1 EITNSIALGDIRSL
15 VNVSSLAA
23 LGSGPSGVA
32 AASDGAVYVTGGN
45 QVLKVQGGAVSVL
58 AGDGVAGYVDGLGTA
73 ARFDNPTGIA
83 QNPVDGSLIVA
94 DYTRHR
100 IRRVTLAGVASLVA
114 GTGVEGGTNGTG
126 STATFSRPA
135 GVAVDAAG
143 VIYVAE
149 QGGHRVRRIALSSGD
164 GTLPSH
170 YLVTTLAGSGAAGF
184 AEGNGTAASFNG
196 PRGVAVD
203 EDGNVYVADA
213 GNYRVR
219 VVRPTGQVTT
229 AAGSGSGGATDGYG
243 NVATFNSLYGVA
255 ALPDRGRGVSLVVAD
270 MNARTLRQLRL
281 REGAAIGSSSNWI
294 VQTLAGQNGVAGS
307 TDGTGDVARFHTPRL
322 VAAASSGTLYLA
334 DNGNSSIRRVV
345 PAGGY
350 FPLGEVGAA
359 PSEPVVLANAAGM
372 VPWSG
377 GDPRPYLACPDL
389 AAGATSEPV
398 KWTFAVPA
406 GVSAF
411 EFTVTVA
418 AATDPYSPPEAVNKD
433 SSGGKG
439 SPQVSVRTL
448 AGSTTGQNGF
458 VDGMGANARFRLLV
472 GLTVDSDGV
481 AYAADADNNA
491 IRRIEP
497 GGRVTTVAGSLG
509 TAGHVNGLGNV
520 AQLSYPCGVAVV
532 PDGILSTSGSL
543 PAGTD
548 TTFLVV
554 TDLDNDR
561 VRLIR
566 SPQTGWT
573 AALPWEPWNPA
584 FYQVATIAGDGT
596 SGYNNG
602 SGNVAQFAAPGAV
615 AVGPGGIV
623 YICERA
629 GGSRV
634 RTLRYTGGDPMVA
647 TNWQVGLLAGS
658 TSGASGY
665 VDATGSSAQFT
676 DPRGITVGPDGTAYV
691 ADTYNHC
698 IRKVTPDGVV
708 TTLAGTNTSGYVDSS
723 GTAARFYC
731 PWAVAAG
738 PDGYLFV
745 ADRYNYRI
753 RRVSPT
759 GVVRTV
765 AGTGSSGREDG
776 RGDTAEFADDLGIAV
791 SPGGDVYVAEAE
803 CIRLVERIVSVA
815 LAGD

>member
-1 EITNSIALGDIRSL
+1 
-15 VNVSSLAA
+15 
-23 LGSGPSGVA
+23 
-32 AASDGAVYVTGGN
+32 
-45 QVLKVQGGAVSVL
+45 
-58 AGDGVAGYVDGLGTA
+58 
-73 ARFDNPTGIA
+73 
-83 QNPVDGSLIVA
+83 
-94 DYTRHR
+94 
-100 IRRVTLAGVASLVA
+100 
-114 GTGVEGGTNGTG
+114 
-126 STATFSRPA
+126 
-135 GVAVDAAG
+135 AVDAAG

-170 YLVTTLAGSGAAGF
+170 YLVTTLAGSGTAGF

-203 EDGNVYVADA
+203 ADGNVYVADA

-229 AAGSGSGGATDGYG
+229 VAGTGSGGATDGAG
-243 NVATFNSLYGVA
+243 SVATFNGLYGVA
-255 ALPDRGRGVSLVVAD
+255 ALPDRGRGMALVVAD

-281 REGAAIGSSSNWI
+281 REGAAIGSASNWI
-294 VQTLAGQNGVAGS
+294 VQTLAGQNGAAGA
-307 TDGTGDVARFHTPRL
+307 TDGSGDLARFHTPRL
-322 VAAASSGTLYLA
+322 VAAASSGTLYVA

-350 FPLGEVGAA
+350 FPLGEIGAA

-372 VPWSG
+372 VPWCG

-398 KWTFAVPA
+398 KWTFAVPS
-406 GVSAF
+406 GVGAF

-418 AATDPYSPPEAVNKD
+418 AATDPYAPPEGVNKD

-439 SPQVSVRTL
+439 SPQVLVRTL

-458 VDGMGANARFRLLV
+458 VDGMGPNARFACIV
-472 GLTVDSDGV
+472 GLSLDSDGV
-481 AYAADADNNA
+481 VYAADVDNNA

-497 GGRVTTVAGSLG
+497 SGRVSTVAGSLG

-520 AQLSYPCGVAVV
+520 AQFDYPAGIAVV

-554 TDLDNDR
+554 ADRSNCR

-573 AALPWEPWNPA
+573 SALPWEPWNPA

-596 SGYNNG
+596 SGYANG
-602 SGNVAQFAAPGAV
+602 SGNVAQLYYPTAI

-623 YICERA
+623 YVLERD
-629 GGSRV
+629 GGNRV

-658 TSGASGY
+658 TSGTGGY
-665 VDATGSSAQFT
+665 VDATGSSAQFY
-676 DPRGITVGPDGTAYV
+676 DPRGITVGPDGTVYV
-691 ADTYNHC
+691 ADTYNYC
-698 IRKVTPDGVV
+698 IRRITPDGVV
-708 TTLAGTNTSGYVDSS
+708 TTLAGTNASGYVDSS
-723 GTAARFYC
+723 GTAARFSS
-731 PWAVAAG
+731 PWGIAAG
-738 PDGYLFV
+738 PDGYLYV

-753 RRVSPT
+753 RRVSPR
-759 GVVRTV
+759 GVVTTV
-765 AGTGSSGREDG
+765 AGTGSSTRTDG
-776 RGDTAEFADDLGIAV
+776 RGDTAGFCDDLGIAV
-791 SPGGDVYVAEAE
+791 SPSGDVYVGEAE
-803 CIRLVERIVSVA
+803 CIRVIERIVNVA